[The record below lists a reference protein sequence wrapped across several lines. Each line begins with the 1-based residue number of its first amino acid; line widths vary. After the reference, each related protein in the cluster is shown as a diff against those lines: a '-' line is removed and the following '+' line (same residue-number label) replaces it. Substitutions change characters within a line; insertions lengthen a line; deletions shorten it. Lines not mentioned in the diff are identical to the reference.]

1 MSALDIQR
9 EYLSSALRYAEERGF
24 PEEEQ
29 RALLMWEHCVSTIE
43 NDPMKLERLV
53 DWVTKLSLIDAYKTK
68 NALSMNDAKLQL
80 IDLQYHDIRR
90 DRGLFYRLARHEQ
103 VESVVAETDI
113 LNAMSVPPQTTRAR
127 LRGAFISA
135 AKAKKR
141 DYTVDWV
148 HLKLNDQAQ
157 RTVLCKDPFKS
168 RDERV
173 ERLIESL

>member
-9 EYLSSALRYAEERGF
+9 EYLSSALRYADERGF
-24 PEEEQ
+24 PEEEH
-29 RALLMWEHCVSTIE
+29 RALLMWEHCVSAIE

-68 NALSMNDAKLQL
+68 NGLSMNDAKLQL
-80 IDLQYHDIRR
+80 VDLQYHDIRK
-90 DRGLFYRLARHEQ
+90 DRGLFYRLTGHDQ
-103 VESVVAETDI
+103 VESVVTETDV